1 MSVPHLTTADYV
13 QKVGDY
19 KNVDKWSFK
28 GERPCLVDFYT
39 TWCVYCKNLNPILDD
54 LKKEFAGKHDVSA
67 LLGGEIRQD
76 KNRSA
81 SSERYGYDDMRLTYS
96 MVDWATLSK
105 DGVEGGL
112 YSALRRRSEVL
123 NVYEEMHRYVSAY
136 FNG

>member
-54 LKKEFAGKHDVSA
+54 L
-67 LLGGEIRQD
+67 
-76 KNRSA
+76 
-81 SSERYGYDDMRLTYS
+81 
-96 MVDWATLSK
+96 
-105 DGVEGGL
+105 
-112 YSALRRRSEVL
+112 
-123 NVYEEMHRYVSAY
+123 
-136 FNG
+136 

>member
-54 LKKEFAGKHDVSA
+54 LKKEFAGKVDFYKVDLDKEPKLEEAYNIRTVPTLLLCRADGSYKQMLGTVSKLELKNIIEKE
-67 LLGGEIRQD
+67 LL
-76 KNRSA
+76 
-81 SSERYGYDDMRLTYS
+81 
-96 MVDWATLSK
+96 
-105 DGVEGGL
+105 
-112 YSALRRRSEVL
+112 
-123 NVYEEMHRYVSAY
+123 
-136 FNG
+136 

>member
-54 LKKEFAGKHDVSA
+54 LKKYGTVTVDKDMCIICVVGDLEWENVGFEAKA
-67 LLGGEIRQD
+67 LDAMR
-76 KNRSA
+76 
-81 SSERYGYDDMRLTYS
+81 DDDLQQI
-96 MVDWATLSK
+96 D
-105 DGVEGGL
+105 
-112 YSALRRRSEVL
+112 VL
-123 NVYEEMHRYVSAY
+123 NVLVWRV
-136 FNG
+136 G